1 MKKTVN
7 VAIGGCSFIIDEDA
21 CNVLSDY
28 LDRFKAAL
36 EDITTSE
43 GIMEEL
49 EGRIADQLKEK
60 LGAREVVDV
69 KMVNEVTGRLGYP
82 ENCRADGN
90 ETECQSE
97 QKVNTEERP
106 VRKLFRDPD
115 EKKIAGVCSGL
126 AIFLG
131 VDVVLIRTIFL
142 VALICCSAGFWIY
155 LAVWIAAPEERTAD
169 EQCEWRGISA
179 TALNIRRF
187 S

>member
-21 CNVLSDY
+21 CNVLSEY

-69 KMVNEVTGRLGYP
+69 KMVNEVTGNWY
-82 ENCRADGN
+82 D
-90 ETECQSE
+90 
-97 QKVNTEERP
+97 K
-106 VRKLFRDPD
+106 
-115 EKKIAGVCSGL
+115 AGG
-126 AIFLG
+126 
-131 VDVVLIRTIFL
+131 
-142 VALICCSAGFWIY
+142 
-155 LAVWIAAPEERTAD
+155 IAANYNYRTPCVEVPVFAKNPVA
-169 EQCEWRGISA
+169 EA
-179 TALNIRRF
+179 
-187 S
+187 